1 MLTNL
6 SIANYALIEKLDM
19 EPCSGL
25 NMITGETGAGKS
37 IMLGAVGLLLGNR
50 ADTKTLFNE
59 ENKCII
65 EGVFHI
71 AHYGLK
77 GFFEKYDLDFDEVC
91 IIRREIAP
99 SGKSR
104 AFINDTPVNLEV
116 LKQLGKILVDVHSQ
130 HENLL
135 LSASSYQLSLIDAY
149 GQTQKEMTEYQKLY
163 REYTSLQQSVKKL
176 ESEVFSLNQEAD
188 YNQFQLEELSSL
200 ALEPGEQEGLE
211 SQQELLQHAEEI
223 KSKANE
229 ILSFL
234 EDDQIGALQTMGNI
248 KQQFQFLAKFGKS
261 FEDLN
266 NRFESVW
273 IELQDI
279 SQSLASEE
287 HTIEVDFEK
296 LEWTSERLSKI
307 YQLQKKHG
315 VHTDR
320 ELIEL
325 TGSLSE
331 KVIRMDHIEEQLAQD
346 KISLEKV
353 QNTMKDLSSQ
363 LSKRRMS
370 VFSHFSNEIQ
380 ELLGYLGMEN
390 AKVEVRRREIA
401 PNHTGTDEID
411 ILFSANKGIA
421 PQPIGQVASGGEFSR
436 LMFAVKYI
444 MADKMALP
452 TLIFDEIDTGISGEV
467 ALQMVRMMQKISI
480 NHQVI
485 CITHLP
491 QVAAKG
497 EKHYFVYKDN
507 SQHKTISKIKLLS
520 ESERMSEIAQMI
532 SGSNPSA
539 SAFESAKELLG
550 S

>member
-37 IMLGAVGLLLGNR
+37 IMLGGVGLLLGNR
-50 ADTKTLFNE
+50 ADTKALFNE

-65 EGVFHI
+65 EGEFNI
-71 AHYGLK
+71 ATYGLK
-77 GFFEKYDLDFDEVC
+77 GFFEKNDLDFDEVC
-91 IIRREIAP
+91 LIRREIAP

-135 LSASSYQLSLIDAY
+135 LSASSYQLSLIDAF
-149 GQTQKEMTEYQKLY
+149 GQTQKEMTEYQKVFK
-163 REYTSLQQSVKKL
+163 EYTSLQLSVKKL

-200 ALEPGEQEGLE
+200 ALESGEQEILE
-211 SQQELLQHAEEI
+211 SQQELLQHGEEI

-229 ILSFL
+229 ILRFL
-234 EDDQIGALQTMGNI
+234 DDDQIGALQTLSTI
-248 KQQFQFLAKFGKS
+248 KQQFQYLTKFGKQLD
-261 FEDLN
+261 ELN
-266 NRFESVW
+266 NRFQSVW

-279 SQSLASEE
+279 AQSLASEE
-287 HTIEVDFEK
+287 QNIEVDFEK
-296 LEWTSERLSKI
+296 LEGTSERLSKI

-315 VHTDR
+315 VQTDR

-325 TGSLSE
+325 TNSLSE
-331 KVIRMDHIEEQLAQD
+331 KVIRMDHIEDQLAQ
-346 KISLEKV
+346 KRISLEKV
-353 QNTMKDLSSQ
+353 QQSMMGLASLLSE
-363 LSKRRMS
+363 KRRG
-370 VFSHFSNEIQ
+370 VFGHFSKEIQ

-390 AKVEVRRREIA
+390 AKVEVRRKEIA
-401 PNHTGTDEID
+401 PNAFGTDEID

-436 LMFAVKYI
+436 LMFAVKFI

-467 ALQMVRMMQKISI
+467 ALQMVRMMQKISK

-497 EKHYFVYKDN
+497 EKHYYVYKDN

-520 ESERMSEIAQMI
+520 ESERMSEIAKMI
-532 SGSNPSA
+532 SGSNPSS

-550 S
+550 Y